1 VGSSRARL
9 PSTADETRAY
19 IDEHPS
25 VRDALRED
33 LVNFAF
39 LARKIQAERGI
50 RNAEAVEMACRR
62 YHQELRAGGP
72 ADAGA
77 YRVLA
82 ASRLEVRSRVALIRI
97 REDAAILAELYRIGR
112 GLLPS
117 LHRRGVFQ
125 MYQGTRALTILCE
138 DDLLG
143 TLLGAIPERALLGVE
158 RGLASVA
165 LRSSPEVA
173 ETPGVL
179 AALAEALFREGVN
192 CMETVSVYT
201 DSIFVFREESVIRGY
216 AALSKLVGGAGEPPH
231 VPRSRRGRRR
241 STHRAN

>member
-1 VGSSRARL
+1 MRP

-19 IDEHPS
+19 IDDHPS
-25 VRDALRED
+25 VRDALRDD

-39 LARKIQAERGI
+39 LARKIQAERGM

-62 YHQELRAGGP
+62 YQQELRAAGG
-72 ADAGA
+72 ASTEAQ
-77 YRVLA
+77 RVLTH
-82 ASRLEVRSRVALIRI
+82 SRLEVRSRVALIRI

-117 LHRRGVFQ
+117 HRHRGVFQ

-138 DDLLG
+138 DDLLA
-143 TLLGAIPERALLGVE
+143 TLLEAIPERALLGVE

-165 LRSSPEVA
+165 LRSRPEVA

-179 AALAEALFREGVN
+179 AALAEALFREGIN

-201 DSIFVFREESVIRGY
+201 DSLFVFREDEVIRGY
-216 AALSKLVGGAGEPPH
+216 AALSRLVGSSDEAPELGRA
-231 VPRSRRGRRR
+231 RARRR
-241 STHRAN
+241 RKPAGAN